1 MASPCLESRTK
12 DCQNCYK
19 CIRHCPI
26 KAISFASNKASIIHE
41 DCILCGRCY
50 IVCPQELKVVRNDE
64 EKVFNLLKNY
74 DCVASV
80 APSFI
85 ANYGV
90 NFSSLR
96 KALLALGFKEAEE
109 TAIGATIT
117 KKAYDEMLES
127 NAPDVLISS
136 CCHSINLLIQKH
148 YKEALP
154 YLAPIDSPMIAH
166 AKDIK
171 KRLGENK
178 KVIFIGPC
186 IAKKDEADVYANFI
200 DGAITFLE
208 LDHLLAKKEISLEKD
223 EKIEVK
229 EHSKARLFPIS
240 SGVLETMEKKN
251 DAYSYVFVDGVDEVK
266 RVLEDVIAGKIHHC
280 FIEVN
285 ACHGGCV
292 NGPIIDGKSHNLVAS
307 SLLVKQSAGR
317 LDFKEP
323 ILTSEEAFHD
333 YKPYNV
339 RHARP
344 SEEEIQATFK
354 KMDKVDPKNRLNC
367 GSCGYDSCLEK
378 AIAIIQGKAVVEMC
392 LPFLMAKAQSFS
404 DKIVANSPNGLM
416 VLDENFKIQLINHA
430 MCLILGVHSP
440 RDLIQKDV
448 SLILDPTPF
457 SEALGGE
464 RIYERKMYLAAYNKY
479 VTLSVNYD
487 EKYHILIVLMR
498 DVTKSEMEHAKR
510 LEIVQKSVDITDEVI
525 KKNMRAVQEIASLLG
540 ESAAETKV
548 ALSSLKETLEEDDD
562 H

>member
-19 CIRHCPI
+19 CIRHCPV

-41 DCILCGRCY
+41 DCILCGKCY

-64 EKVFNLLKNY
+64 EKILNLLKNHE
-74 DCVASV
+74 CVASV

-96 KALLALGFKEAEE
+96 KAMLELGFKEVEE

-117 KKAYDEMLES
+117 KRAYDEMLES
-127 NAPDVLISS
+127 NEPDVLISS
-136 CCHSINLLIQKH
+136 CCHAINLLIQKH

-171 KRLGENK
+171 KRLGSDK
-178 KVIFIGPC
+178 KVIFVGPC
-186 IAKKDEADVYANFI
+186 IAKKDEVDVNSSYI
-200 DGAITFLE
+200 DGSLTFLE
-208 LDHLLAKKEISLEKD
+208 LDHLLETKGISLEKD
-223 EKIEVK
+223 SKIETK

-251 DAYSYVFVDGVDEVK
+251 QAYSYVFVDGVEEVK
-266 RVLEDVIAGKIHHC
+266 RVLEDVIAGKMHHC

-292 NGPIIDGKSHNLVAS
+292 NGPIIDGQKHNLATS
-307 SLLVKQSAGR
+307 SLLVKQSAGK

-323 ILTSEEAFHD
+323 ILTSIEAHHD
-333 YKPYNV
+333 YKPYSV
-339 RHARP
+339 THARP
-344 SEEEIQATFK
+344 SEAEIQATFE

-416 VLDENFKIQLINHA
+416 VIDENFKIQLINHA
-430 MCLILGVHSP
+430 MCMILGVHSP
-440 RDLIQKDV
+440 RDLINKDV
-448 SLILDPTPF
+448 SLILDPSPF

-464 RIYERKMYLAAYNKY
+464 RIYERKLYLTAYNKY
-479 VTLSVNYD
+479 VTLSVTYD

-498 DVTKSEMEHAKR
+498 DITKSEMEHAKR

>member
-1 MASPCLESRTK
+1 MAAPCLESRTK

-19 CIRHCPI
+19 CIRHCPV

-64 EKVFNLLKNY
+64 EKIKTMLKEH
-74 DCVASV
+74 DVIASV

-90 NFSSLR
+90 SFETLR
-96 KALLALGFKEAEE
+96 KAMLELGFKDVEE

-117 KKAYDEMLES
+117 KRAYDDLLNKGEV
-127 NAPDVLISS
+127 DVLISS

-154 YLAPIDSPMIAH
+154 YLAKVDTPMLAH

-171 KRLGENK
+171 KRLGEDK
-178 KVIFIGPC
+178 KVVFVGPC
-186 IAKKDEADVYANFI
+186 IAKIDEADHEKEL

-208 LDHLLAKKEISLEKD
+208 LDHLFEEKGIVFKEENEEPI
-223 EKIEVK
+223 K
-229 EHSKARLFPIS
+229 EHSKARLFPITG
-240 SGVLETMEKKN
+240 GVIQTMN
-251 DAYSYVFVDGVDEVK
+251 RDAKQYNYVFVDGVEEVK
-266 RVLEDVIAGKIHHC
+266 RVLEDVIAHKIHHT

-292 NGPIIDGKSHNLVAS
+292 NGPIINTKTHNLATS
-307 SLLVKQSAGR
+307 SLRVLRSAGT
-317 LDFKEP
+317 LDFEEP
-323 ILTSEEAFHD
+323 IIKSEDVKHEYA
-333 YKPYNV
+333 PYAIN
-339 RHARP
+339 HARP
-344 SEEEIQATFK
+344 SEKEIEETFK
-354 KMDKVDPKNRLNC
+354 KMDKKDPKNRLNC

-416 VLDENFKIQLINHA
+416 VIDENFKIQLINHA
-430 MCLILGVHSP
+430 MCMILGVHSP

-448 SLILDPTPF
+448 SLILDTTPF

-464 RIYERKMYLAAYNKY
+464 RVYERKMYLTAYNKY
-479 VTLSVNYD
+479 VNLTVTYD

-498 DVTKSEMEHAKR
+498 DITKVENEHAKR

-548 ALSSLKETLEEDDD
+548 ALNSLKETLEEKDD
-562 H
+562 